1 MQSNYWRIIAFLRII
16 FISYSLHF
24 FIYSLN
30 LFYFMLLFLCLTL
43 HCFVCATFELK
54 NKKTKGKKYNY
65 ISECYKSLSDFSCSH
80 AFLPFHEKEFPC
92 YVFIWTFISVM
103 EFKPKIYSFF
113 TPRSHIKQMFLY
125 LRWST
130 WSRMW
135 YVWKLRIK
143 NCYQVSITYVVCYF
157 RAELK
162 VISPQNAYALN
173 KPNKFVTNLKFK

>member
-1 MQSNYWRIIAFLRII
+1 LTYNCVLANHFYFL
-16 FISYSLHF
+16 FSS
-24 FIYSLN
+24 
-30 LFYFMLLFLCLTL
+30 LFYIFVKSLLFYAAFFVCLTL

-54 NKKTKGKKYNY
+54 NEKKKGKKYNY

-92 YVFIWTFISVM
+92 YVFILTFISVM
-103 EFKPKIYSFF
+103 EFKPKNIQFF

-162 VISPQNAYALN
+162 VNSPQNAYALN